1 MAKHLKVSLEHHLN
15 RRYHVISHG
24 RGRRPEIV
32 YGRFNLR
39 FRQEG
44 KRIRLPL
51 ESVDLTAALKARS
64 DKEAELNAAPVV
76 ERKGMLQSTIDKYL
90 IGIKAGRKKKTFQAY
105 DVALRYLVE
114 AIGNKDLTDVSRL
127 DLLAF
132 RTYLKETKH
141 QSPRSQYNKFE
152 NVATF
157 LKQNG
162 ISGKTLGITSHDW
175 PQFTEEEPEIY
186 EQEVLDKI
194 FAECDAEELLRY
206 EFFLMTGMREQE
218 VIYATDRCV
227 DFASRTV
234 SVKHNPAYD
243 WSPKMYKE
251 RTIDVPQYLIDKLKA
266 MLVGRGK
273 GGLLFPTANGLPKF
287 DFLDGLKAIARRAG
301 IDEDTVWLHKFR
313 STFCTRAIWATED
326 FALVQ
331 RWMGHEDVESTMRY
345 ARARRGV
352 AMRAKVESIWAV
364 AAV

>member
-1 MAKHLKVSLEHHLN
+1 
-15 RRYHVISHG
+15 
-24 RGRRPEIV
+24 
-32 YGRFNLR
+32 
-39 FRQEG
+39 
-44 KRIRLPL
+44 
-51 ESVDLTAALKARS
+51 
-64 DKEAELNAAPVV
+64 
-76 ERKGMLQSTIDKYL
+76 
-90 IGIKAGRKKKTFQAY
+90 
-105 DVALRYLVE
+105 
-114 AIGNKDLTDVSRL
+114 
-127 DLLAF
+127 
-132 RTYLKETKH
+132 
-141 QSPRSQYNKFE
+141 
-152 NVATF
+152 
-157 LKQNG
+157 
-162 ISGKTLGITSHDW
+162 
-175 PQFTEEEPEIY
+175 IY